1 MKKTFVLGM
10 AFAFFL
16 TSCTDD
22 DVSGGASGHGI
33 VFTSTIA
40 SRATDMSFEPD
51 DAIGVSMSVNGSFA
65 GGASNIQYV
74 TSDGSSFT
82 SQSPITWGMIGDA
95 SETGFAGVYPHRA
108 DAVSDGIYSFSLSTG
123 DGVALSANDV
133 MYAYASD
140 VLWGQENVP
149 LRFVHKLVKVVTQVC
164 DTDGNNVSGASVK
177 IDKQQTAGTL
187 NLADGTVTV
196 AGSQD
201 AVLDFAANPDV
212 TGRYQTIV
220 LPSDAVEGR
229 CITVAYDG
237 KDYACPVDAYKFES
251 GKQVTISVVLNP
263 DGSVS
268 TGESVKIRVDIG
280 DWNDEIAMSGWVF
293 GSGED
298 FDTEGKSNYLL
309 ASNVSLTT
317 AKVLVGDFEG
327 EELDSKDVYRFV
339 YTRSNAAEPGV
350 LRVFSLDAYS
360 KVKEYVLPAGQTNGT
375 ILVGVGENKKGIA
388 VSSTTEGLVLND
400 VSVYTSK
407 EIIPPVVA
415 EVVSPKL
422 TSGNA
427 NPLLDFMFVAD
438 PTAIEHEGRLYVY
451 GTNDQQ
457 QYEENGGDKQNSYEC
472 IKSLVVMSTD
482 DMVNW
487 TYHGTIKVDEIAPWI
502 LASWAP
508 SIVKREESDGKTHFY
523 LYFSNSGYGTG
534 VLTATSPLGPWTS
547 PLDKSLI
554 DGSTAG
560 LGEITIPFD
569 PGAVIDDNGKG
580 WLTIGADGHPGIFRL
595 GDDMISIDSE
605 IKAIDAPF
613 QFEAN
618 ELNYINGTYV
628 YTYNVAWEGDFTT
641 WPQPSGNLTPC
652 CMVYMKTKDPL
663 GDEWTYGNNYLKNPG
678 DYGFDFSNNHTHLQK
693 FGDKWYIFYHA
704 MSLQHSF
711 NTDKGFRNI
720 NVDEINVDEDEV
732 RIDMGTQT
740 LKGVSQIKPLN
751 PFAEQQAETTAAT
764 QDLKFCEDEES
775 GDIWVVNSPGRV
787 SVLAVRG
794 AEFNRSPSAL
804 KIKASG
810 HGKIIVRKGSVKG
823 EIIASIPVESDEMK
837 LFESEVGN
845 VDSDE
850 KVDLCF
856 LLSGAGVYFDQW
868 QFE

>member
-1 MKKTFVLGM
+1 M
-10 AFAFFL
+10 
-16 TSCTDD
+16 
-22 DVSGGASGHGI
+22 
-33 VFTSTIA
+33 
-40 SRATDMSFEPD
+40 
-51 DAIGVSMSVNGSFA
+51 
-65 GGASNIQYV
+65 
-74 TSDGSSFT
+74 
-82 SQSPITWGMIGDA
+82 
-95 SETGFAGVYPHRA
+95 
-108 DAVSDGIYSFSLSTG
+108 
-123 DGVALSANDV
+123 
-133 MYAYASD
+133 
-140 VLWGQENVP
+140 
-149 LRFVHKLVKVVTQVC
+149 
-164 DTDGNNVSGASVK
+164 
-177 IDKQQTAGTL
+177 
-187 NLADGTVTV
+187 
-196 AGSQD
+196 
-201 AVLDFAANPDV
+201 
-212 TGRYQTIV
+212 
-220 LPSDAVEGR
+220 
-229 CITVAYDG
+229 
-237 KDYACPVDAYKFES
+237 DAYKFES

-298 FDTEGKSNYLL
+298 FDTEGRSSYLL

-327 EELDSKDVYRFV
+327 VLDSKDVYRFV

-388 VSSTTEGLVLND
+388 VSSTTEGLVLDD
-400 VSVYTSK
+400 VSVYTNE

-422 TSGNA
+422 ASGNA

-472 IKSLVVMSTD
+472 IKSLVMMSTD

-487 TYHGTIKVDEIAPWI
+487 TYHGTIKVDEVAPWI

-560 LGEITIPFD
+560 LGEVKIPFD

-580 WLTIGADGHPGIFRL
+580 WLTIGASGHPGIFRL

-618 ELNYINGTYV
+618 ELNCINGTYV

-641 WPQPSGNLTPC
+641 WPQTSGNLTPC
-652 CMVYMKTKDPL
+652 CMVYMKTKNPL

-693 FGDKWYIFYHA
+693 FKDKWYIFYHA

-720 NVDEINVDEDEV
+720 NVDEINVDEEEV
-732 RIDMGTQT
+732 RIDMGKQT
-740 LKGVSQIKPLN
+740 LKGVSQIKPLD

-794 AEFNRSPSAL
+794 AEFNRRPSAL

-823 EIIASIPVESDEMK
+823 ELIASIPVESDEMK
-837 LFESEVGN
+837 LFKSSEVGH
-845 VDSDE
+845 VDSGE
-850 KVDLCF
+850 EVDLCV

>member
-1 MKKTFVLGM
+1 MKNTFILGI
-10 AFAFFL
+10 AFAMIVA
-16 TSCTDD
+16 SCTDD
-22 DVSGGASGHGI
+22 DVSEGVSKEGI

-40 SRATDMSFEPD
+40 SRATDMSFEPN
-51 DAIGVSMSVNGSFA
+51 DAIGISMSVNGSLVEN
-65 GGASNIQYV
+65 ASNIQYV
-74 TSDGSSFT
+74 TSNGSSFT
-82 SQSPITWGMIGDA
+82 SQSPITWGMAGDA
-95 SETGFAGVYPHRA
+95 SETGFAGVYPYRA
-108 DAVSDGIYSFSLSTG
+108 NAISSGIYSFSLSTG

-140 VLWGQENVP
+140 VLLGQKSVP
-149 LRFVHKLVKVVTQVC
+149 LRFVHKLVKVVMQVY
-164 DTDGNNVSGASVK
+164 DTNGNNVSGASVK
-177 IDKQQTAGTL
+177 IDKQHTAGTL
-187 NLADGTVTV
+187 NLVDGAVAV

-220 LPSDAVEGR
+220 FPSDAVEGR
-229 CITVAYDG
+229 CITISYDG
-237 KDYACPVDAYKFES
+237 KDYTCPVNAYKFES
-251 GKQVTISVVLNP
+251 GKQVTVSVVLNP

-268 TGESVKIRVDIG
+268 AGESVKIRVDIG

-293 GSGED
+293 GSGEN
-298 FDTEGKSNYLL
+298 FDTEGKNSYLL

-317 AKVLVGDFEG
+317 AKVFIGGFEG
-327 EELDSKDVYRFV
+327 ELDSKDIYRLA
-339 YTRSNAAEPGV
+339 YTRSTAAEPGV

-360 KVKEYVLPAGQTNGT
+360 KVKEYTLPIGQTNGT
-375 ILVGVGENKKGIA
+375 ILVGVGENKNGIA
-388 VSSTTEGLVLND
+388 VSSTTKGLMLND

-415 EVVSPKL
+415 EIVSPKL

-472 IKSLVVMSTD
+472 IKSLVMMSTD

-508 SIVKREESDGKTHFY
+508 SIVKREESDGNTHFY

-554 DGSTAG
+554 DGSTSG
-560 LGEITIPFD
+560 LGEVTIPFD
-569 PGAVIDDNGKG
+569 PGAVIDDNGEG
-580 WLTIGADGHPGIFRL
+580 WLAIGASGHPGIFRL

-652 CMVYMKTKDPL
+652 CMVYMKTKNPL

-693 FGDKWYIFYHA
+693 FKDKWYIFYHA

-732 RIDMGTQT
+732 RIDMGQQT
-740 LKGVSQIKPLN
+740 LKGVSQIKPLD

-794 AEFNRSPSAL
+794 AEFNRRPSAL
-804 KIKASG
+804 KIKAFG
-810 HGKIIVRKGSVKG
+810 HGKILVRKGSVKG
-823 EIIASIPVESDEMK
+823 EIIASIPVDSNEMK
-837 LFESEVGN
+837 LFESEVEHI
-845 VDSDE
+845 DSNE
-850 KVDLCF
+850 KMDLCF
-856 LLSGAGVYFDQW
+856 LLSGEGVYFDQW

>member
-1 MKKTFVLGM
+1 M
-10 AFAFFL
+10 
-16 TSCTDD
+16 
-22 DVSGGASGHGI
+22 
-33 VFTSTIA
+33 
-40 SRATDMSFEPD
+40 
-51 DAIGVSMSVNGSFA
+51 
-65 GGASNIQYV
+65 
-74 TSDGSSFT
+74 
-82 SQSPITWGMIGDA
+82 
-95 SETGFAGVYPHRA
+95 
-108 DAVSDGIYSFSLSTG
+108 
-123 DGVALSANDV
+123 
-133 MYAYASD
+133 
-140 VLWGQENVP
+140 
-149 LRFVHKLVKVVTQVC
+149 
-164 DTDGNNVSGASVK
+164 
-177 IDKQQTAGTL
+177 
-187 NLADGTVTV
+187 
-196 AGSQD
+196 
-201 AVLDFAANPDV
+201 
-212 TGRYQTIV
+212 
-220 LPSDAVEGR
+220 
-229 CITVAYDG
+229 AYDG
-237 KDYACPVDAYKFES
+237 KDYTCPVDAYKFES

-317 AKVLVGDFEG
+317 AKVLVGGFEG
-327 EELDSKDVYRFV
+327 NLDSKDVYRFV
-339 YTRSNAAEPGV
+339 YTRNAASEPGV

-360 KVKEYVLPAGQTNGT
+360 KVKEYALPAGQTNGT

-487 TYHGTIKVDEIAPWI
+487 TYHGTIKVNEVAPWI

-554 DGSTAG
+554 DGNTSG
-560 LGEITIPFD
+560 LGEVTIPFD
-569 PGAVIDDNGKG
+569 PGAVIDDNGEG
-580 WLTIGADGHPGIFRL
+580 WLTIGASGHPGIFRL

-641 WPQPSGNLTPC
+641 SSGNLTPC
-652 CMVYMKTKDPL
+652 CMVYMKTKNPL

-693 FGDKWYIFYHA
+693 FKDKWYIFYHA

-732 RIDMGTQT
+732 RIDMGQQT
-740 LKGVSQIKPLN
+740 LKGVSQIKPLD

-787 SVLAVRG
+787 SVLAVRW
-794 AEFNRSPSAL
+794 AEFNRRPSAL

-845 VDSDE
+845 VDSGE
-850 KVDLCF
+850 EVDLCF

-868 QFE
+868 QFK

>member
-1 MKKTFVLGM
+1 M
-10 AFAFFL
+10 
-16 TSCTDD
+16 
-22 DVSGGASGHGI
+22 
-33 VFTSTIA
+33 
-40 SRATDMSFEPD
+40 P
-51 DAIGVSMSVNGSFA
+51 GV
-65 GGASNIQYV
+65 
-74 TSDGSSFT
+74 
-82 SQSPITWGMIGDA
+82 
-95 SETGFAGVYPHRA
+95 
-108 DAVSDGIYSFSLSTG
+108 
-123 DGVALSANDV
+123 
-133 MYAYASD
+133 
-140 VLWGQENVP
+140 
-149 LRFVHKLVKVVTQVC
+149 
-164 DTDGNNVSGASVK
+164 
-177 IDKQQTAGTL
+177 TAG
-187 NLADGTVTV
+187 
-196 AGSQD
+196 
-201 AVLDFAANPDV
+201 
-212 TGRYQTIV
+212 
-220 LPSDAVEGR
+220 
-229 CITVAYDG
+229 
-237 KDYACPVDAYKFES
+237 
-251 GKQVTISVVLNP
+251 
-263 DGSVS
+263 
-268 TGESVKIRVDIG
+268 
-280 DWNDEIAMSGWVF
+280 
-293 GSGED
+293 
-298 FDTEGKSNYLL
+298 
-309 ASNVSLTT
+309 
-317 AKVLVGDFEG
+317 
-327 EELDSKDVYRFV
+327 
-339 YTRSNAAEPGV
+339 
-350 LRVFSLDAYS
+350 
-360 KVKEYVLPAGQTNGT
+360 PAGQTNGT
-375 ILVGVGENKKGIA
+375 ILVGVGENKNGIA
-388 VSSTTEGLVLND
+388 VSSTTEGLVLDD
-400 VSVYTSK
+400 VSVYTNE

-422 TSGNA
+422 ASGNA

-487 TYHGTIKVDEIAPWI
+487 TYHGTIKVNEVAPWI

-554 DGSTAG
+554 DGSTSG
-560 LGEITIPFD
+560 LGEVTIPFD

-693 FGDKWYIFYHA
+693 FKDKWYIFYHA

-720 NVDEINVDEDEV
+720 NVDEINVDEDKV
-732 RIDMGTQT
+732 RIDMGQQT
-740 LKGVSQIKPLN
+740 LEGVSQIKPLD

-794 AEFNRSPSAL
+794 AKFNRRPSAL
-804 KIKASG
+804 KIKAFG
-810 HGKIIVRKGSVKG
+810 HGKVLVRKGSVKG

-837 LFESEVGN
+837 LFESEVEN
-845 VDSDE
+845 VVSNE
-850 KVDLCF
+850 KMDLCF
-856 LLSGAGVYFDQW
+856 LLSGEGVYFDQW

>member
-1 MKKTFVLGM
+1 MKNTFVLGI
-10 AFAFFL
+10 AFAMIAA
-16 TSCTDD
+16 SCTDN
-22 DVSGGASGHGI
+22 DVSKRDSKEGI
-33 VFTSTIA
+33 IFTSTIA
-40 SRATDMSFEPD
+40 SRTTDMSFEPD
-51 DAIGVSMSVNGSFA
+51 DAIGISMSVNGSLV
-65 GGASNIQYV
+65 GNASNVQYV
-74 TSDGSSFT
+74 TSDGFSFT
-82 SQSPITWGMIGDA
+82 SQSPIIWGMAKGA
-95 SETGFAGVYPHRA
+95 SETSFTGVYPYRT
-108 DAVSDGIYSFSLSTG
+108 DAVSSGIYSFSLSMG
-123 DGVALSANDV
+123 NGVDLSANDV
-133 MYAYASD
+133 MYAHASN
-140 VLWGQENVP
+140 VFFGQKSVP
-149 LRFVHKLVKVVTQVC
+149 LRFVHKLVKVVTQVY
-164 DTDGNNVSGASVK
+164 DKDGNNVSSASVK

-187 NLADGTVTV
+187 NLADGTVTAV
-196 AGSQD
+196 GNQD
-201 AVLDFAANPDV
+201 AVLDFATNPDV
-212 TGRYQTIV
+212 TGKYQTIV
-220 LPSDAVEGR
+220 LPSDAMEGR
-229 CITVAYDG
+229 CIIVSNDG
-237 KDYACPVDAYKFES
+237 KDYTCPVDSYKFES

-280 DWNDEIAMSGWVF
+280 DWNNEIAMSGWVF

-317 AKVLVGDFEG
+317 AKVLVGGFEG
-327 EELDSKDVYRFV
+327 NLDSKDVYRFV
-339 YTRSNAAEPGV
+339 YTRNAASEPGI

-360 KVKEYVLPAGQTNGT
+360 KVKEYVLPAGQTRGI
-375 ILVGVGENKKGIA
+375 ILVGVGENKNGIA

-422 TSGNA
+422 TSGDA

-487 TYHGTIKVDEIAPWI
+487 TYHGTIKVNEVAPWI

-569 PGAVIDDNGKG
+569 PGAVIDDNGEG
-580 WLTIGADGHPGIFRL
+580 WLTIGASGHPGIFRL

-652 CMVYMKTKDPL
+652 CMVYMKTKNPL

-693 FGDKWYIFYHA
+693 FKDKWYIFYHA

-732 RIDMGTQT
+732 RIDMGKQT
-740 LKGVSQIKPLN
+740 LKGVSQIKPLD
-751 PFAEQQAETTAAT
+751 PFTEQQAETTAAT

-775 GDIWVVNSPGRV
+775 GDMWVVNSPGRV
-787 SVLAVRG
+787 SVFAVRG
-794 AEFNRSPSAL
+794 AEFSQKPSIL
-804 KIKASG
+804 KIRASG

-823 EIIASIPVESDEMK
+823 EIIASIPVKSDEMK
-837 LFESEVGN
+837 FFESEVEHVGSN
-845 VDSDE
+845 E
-850 KVDLCF
+850 NMDLCF
-856 LLSGAGVYFDQW
+856 LLSGEGVYFDQW